1 MINTVIHRC
10 ISQQGEKKKIPYDS
24 PDIAGIAIIVK
35 LAPAER
41 PTDKNT
47 KLKNMTSKADYTL
60 KKLNQTKHCQSERC
74 PKSRMNEDLV

>member
-41 PTDKNT
+41 PTDKKT
-47 KLKNMTSKADYTL
+47 KLKNMTSKSPRGKRKSSCVL
-60 KKLNQTKHCQSERC
+60 LSQKLIIR
-74 PKSRMNEDLV
+74 